1 MRNNQRIFI
10 FLFTFFIVV
19 ALGSLIFLGGRGSAF
34 DKTRE
39 SLGSGTAALS
49 QTITGLFGGEDED
62 NTAEVTAPV
71 IEQAEKEE
79 PVIQEPAVEE
89 TPVEEPVEEEPAE
102 AADSFEI
109 RYFTFVTD
117 THGTNL
123 HIRQDPSESA
133 MIISR
138 LKDGS
143 HGFVLKPGNDWCRIV
158 IMDGTEGYCATEYLK
173 LTEVTKDEFYD
184 KYVDKVEA
192 PEEELSSRFGN

>member
-109 RYFTFVTD
+109 RYFCDRYSWYQSSYQAGPFRVSNDHFKTQGRITRLCIK
-117 THGTNL
+117 T
-123 HIRQDPSESA
+123 RQ
-133 MIISR
+133 
-138 LKDGS
+138 
-143 HGFVLKPGNDWCRIV
+143 
-158 IMDGTEGYCATEYLK
+158 
-173 LTEVTKDEFYD
+173 
-184 KYVDKVEA
+184 
-192 PEEELSSRFGN
+192 